1 MFPMKNVMINFFM
14 DEGAATAIEYGLIAC
29 FISMVCVAVWTQIGA
44 NLVISMTP
52 VNTAL
57 R

>member
-1 MFPMKNVMINFFM
+1 MKSFMMRFFK
-14 DEGAATAIEYGLIAC
+14 DVSGATAIEYGLIAC
-29 FISMVCVAVWTQIGA
+29 FISMVCVGIWTQIGT

-52 VNTAL
+52 VNAGL